1 MSLKHIFTSLL
12 WLCTSVA
19 WAQEEF
25 LPVRASDYPITDD
38 TVPTCTL
45 QQDVGSLSP
54 DSIYSIRVEYPET
67 MPLTRQ
73 ELRRLK
79 KQGYEAKA
87 LPDVETYMAV
97 SRKRG
102 YAVCSF
108 VPIVRRDGKL
118 RRIVSC
124 KISVTATPKTRRAA
138 VRGTAQVAGTT
149 GTGYAP
155 HSVLSEGKWVK
166 IRVKEEGIYELT
178 ASKLKDM
185 GFSDIS
191 RVKVF
196 GYGGR
201 ILPTVLPQSGE
212 DALTDDLEEV
222 PLYRKANSVL
232 FFAEG
237 TVRWTFDTAT
247 KRWRHQQNTY
257 SDYSYY
263 FVTEGDSPAT
273 LESYTPDA
281 AAGSAT
287 TQVVGHALRDEDAY
301 GWYEGGTEM
310 YDSYDFVNGNSH
322 TFRLTA
328 EGCTSDSAAGTV
340 DIGFSAANTLSS
352 TTASVSLGAETLGT
366 ITVSAYGENEN
377 ARESRATF
385 ATSSVARENSFA
397 FTTTEGHN
405 ARLNYIRLS
414 YPRQLDATSTPFAFV
429 PYQDGR
435 AIELDVTNASQ
446 TTQLWKLGYTGVP
459 TLSVSGSLEGSLFRV
474 VADEPGRR
482 YVIVDVGRDYDAPEV
497 VGTIDNQDLHA
508 DSAADM
514 VIIIPESGKLLAQ
527 AQRLADAHTAEG
539 LRVRIVRADK
549 IYNEFS
555 SGTPDATAYRR
566 YLKMLYDRATTEAD
580 MPRYLL
586 LFGDCA
592 WDNRMHTSD
601 WRSYAPRDFL
611 LAFEVSPSD
620 RTTNIPVGTLNSYVT
635 DDYFGFLD
643 DGEGGSITTR
653 DKLDIAIGRLPCHDE
668 STAKVLVDKTL
679 AYLQNDEV
687 GAWKNRL
694 VMIADNNW
702 QSENNIHMRSSEVVS
717 SGIRAVAGDLY
728 TIKKVYPDAYT
739 YTTSATGNTFPSV
752 TRMLQEEMKRGALM
766 FNYMGHGSPDQISHC
781 KLLLTAD
788 FATSSAGRLPVW
800 VFASCEITPY
810 DMLEDDIGRAALYN
824 EDGGAVAVMCAS
836 RSVYANYNEV
846 LNLNFSR
853 NALSASAADGRLM
866 PLGEALRQAK
876 VTMVNAGSDRTMN
889 KLKYCLLGDPA
900 LSFAAPLGSIT
911 LDSINGLAVE
921 EADSIQLKAG
931 AKVRFAGSVKDAAG
945 AVDDTFTGVV
955 TGTLFD
961 RLETITCKN
970 NGGGASSPMTYQDR
984 RTTLYEGSDSVRD
997 GRFALVVTIPRDI
1010 SYSTA
1015 SGRLDLYAVSQDR
1028 SRECHGTN
1036 SQFYFNGTA
1045 TEVTTDTLGPRIY
1058 VWLNAADFPNG
1069 GYVQR
1074 DALLGATLSDTS
1086 GIHSAGGSIG
1096 HDLELVLD
1104 GETSAPIVLND
1115 YFTYD
1120 FGSSTSGTISYP
1132 MEGLSEGRHTL
1143 ALRAWDLCDN
1153 SATAYLTFFVTDN
1166 LPDAY
1171 DVNATNNPAY
1181 SSTSF
1186 ITTLEADQDS
1196 RVTTE
1201 VYDLQGRLVWQKS
1214 GSATGATYYTVT
1226 WDLTTQGGV
1235 PVDAGIYIFRSV
1247 VRSAAATHET
1257 KSKKMIVV
1265 RQ

>member
-1 MSLKHIFTSLL
+1 MSLKPIFTSLL
-12 WLCTSVA
+12 WLFTAAA

-25 LPVRASDYPITDD
+25 LPVRASDYPITEGG
-38 TVPTCTL
+38 VPTCTL
-45 QQDVGSLSP
+45 QKEVGTLSA
-54 DSIYSIRVEYPET
+54 DSAYTISVEYPET
-67 MPLTRQ
+67 TPLTRQ
-73 ELRRLK
+73 ELRLLK
-79 KQGYEAKA
+79 AQGYVAGEQ
-87 LPDVETYMAV
+87 PEVETYMAV

-124 KISVTATPKTRRAA
+124 KISVTATAKATSPARRNKAQK
-138 VRGTAQVAGTT
+138 VGTA
-149 GTGYAP
+149 GTGYAA

-166 IRVKEEGIYELT
+166 IRVKEEGVYELT

-191 RVKVF
+191 RVKLF

-201 ILPTVLPQSGE
+201 ILPGVLPQSGE

-237 TVRWTFDTAT
+237 TVRWTFDTASR
-247 KRWRHQQNTY
+247 RWRHQQNTY

-263 FVTEGDSPAT
+263 FVTEGDAPAT
-273 LESYTPDA
+273 LESYTPEVQ
-281 AAGSAT
+281 AGSAVT
-287 TQVVGHALRDEDAY
+287 SVVGHALRDEDAY

-328 EGCTSDSAAGTV
+328 EGCTSDSAAGIV
-340 DIGFSAANTLSS
+340 DIGFAAANTLSA
-352 TTASVSLGAETLGT
+352 TTASVSLGGETLGT
-366 ITVSAYGENEN
+366 ISVSTYGENES

-385 ATSSVARENSFA
+385 AATNVAQDNSFA

-414 YPRQLDATSTPFAFV
+414 YPRRLDASGTPFAFV
-429 PYQDGR
+429 PYGDD
-435 AIELDVTNASQ
+435 AAVELDISNASQ
-446 TTQLWKLGYTGVP
+446 TTQLWKLGYAGQP
-459 TLSVSGSLEGSLFRV
+459 TLSVGGSLDGSLFKV
-474 VADEPGRR
+474 VADEPSRR

-514 VIIIPESGKLLAQ
+514 IIIIPESGKLLAQ

-539 LRVRIVRADK
+539 LRVNIVRADK

-566 YLKMLYDRATTEAD
+566 YLKMLYDRAATDAD

-601 WRSYAPRDFL
+601 WKSYSPRDFL
-611 LAFEVSPSD
+611 LAYEVSPSD
-620 RTTNIPVGTLNSYVT
+620 RTTNIPIGTLNSYVT

-653 DKLDIAIGRLPCHDE
+653 DKPDIAIGRLPCHDE

-679 AYLQNDEV
+679 AYLNNEQV

-702 QSENNIHMRSSEVVS
+702 QSENNIHMRSSEAVS
-717 SGIRAVAGDLY
+717 SGIRAVTGDLY

-739 YTTSATGNTFPSV
+739 YTTSATGNTFPGV
-752 TRMLQEEMKRGALM
+752 TRQLQEEIKRGALM

-781 KLLLTAD
+781 KLLLTSD
-788 FATSSAGRLPVW
+788 FAVSSEGRLPVW

-810 DMLEDDIGRAALYN
+810 DMQEDDIGRAALYN

-853 NALSASAADGRLM
+853 NAFTASGTDGRLM

-876 VTMVNAGSDRTMN
+876 VAMVNAGSDRTMN

-900 LSFAAPLGSIT
+900 LSFAGPSGSVT
-911 LDSINGLAVE
+911 LDSINGVAVD
-921 EADSIQLKAG
+921 AVDSIQLKAG

-945 AVDDTFTGVV
+945 AVDNSFTGVV

-970 NGGGASSPMTYQDR
+970 NGGGASSPLTYQDR

-1010 SYSTA
+1010 SYSTDN
-1015 SGRLDLYAVSQDR
+1015 GRLDLYAVSQDR

-1045 TEVTTDTLGPRIY
+1045 TEVTTDTVGPRIY
-1058 VWLNAADFPNG
+1058 VWLNAADFPDG
-1069 GYVQR
+1069 GYVQP
-1074 DALLGATLSDTS
+1074 DALLGATLADTS
-1086 GIHSAGGSIG
+1086 GIHSAGGSVG
-1096 HDLELVLD
+1096 HDIELVLD

-1132 MEGLSEGRHTL
+1132 LEGLAEGRHTL
-1143 ALRAWDLCDN
+1143 SLRAWDLCDN
-1153 SATAYLTFFVTDN
+1153 SATAYLTFFVSAN

-1171 DVNATNNPAY
+1171 DVNATRNPAY

-1186 ITTLEADQDS
+1186 ITTLEADDDS

-1214 GSATGATYYTVT
+1214 GTAAGATYYSVT

-1235 PVDAGIYIFRSV
+1235 PVDGGIYIFRSV
-1247 VRSAAATHET
+1247 VRSGSATHET